1 MDEELFFMDE
11 PKKWFLE
18 IGSLCKDAVEDTE
31 ITTKDLE
38 YYRSLV
44 NKIASGFERI
54 DSSFERSLGTSLVVL
69 SG

>member
-1 MDEELFFMDE
+1 MKSCFLWMNQKSGFLRLDLFAKMLL
-11 PKKWFLE
+11 K
-18 IGSLCKDAVEDTE
+18 ITE
-31 ITTKDLE
+31 ITTKNLE

>member
-1 MDEELFFMDE
+1 M
-11 PKKWFLE
+11 KSCFLWMNQKSGFLTLDL
-18 IGSLCKDAVEDTE
+18 IAKMLLKITE

>member
-1 MDEELFFMDE
+1 MNQ
-11 PKKWFLE
+11 KSGFLTLDL
-18 IGSLCKDAVEDTE
+18 IAKMLLKITE

-38 YYRSLV
+38 YYRSVV

>member
-1 MDEELFFMDE
+1 MNQKSGFLRLDLFAKMLL
-11 PKKWFLE
+11 K
-18 IGSLCKDAVEDTE
+18 ITE

-44 NKIASGFERI
+44 NKIGFERI